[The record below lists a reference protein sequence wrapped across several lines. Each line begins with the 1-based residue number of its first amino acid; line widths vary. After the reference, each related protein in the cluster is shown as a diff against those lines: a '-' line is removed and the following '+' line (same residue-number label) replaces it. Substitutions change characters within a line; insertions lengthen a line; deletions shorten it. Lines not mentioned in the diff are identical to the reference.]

1 MQEMQNLKILRGQ
14 IIDVVND
21 VLAFDKAT
29 GTDRANKE
37 TKLKNL
43 LANSEYSVT
52 LGKNSDGAT
61 TVSVEKKDGT
71 IALQVSMND
80 AEKIRDILNTLTL
93 ADLEDINA
101 GNNILG

>member
-1 MQEMQNLKILRGQ
+1 MEQQ
-14 IIDVVND
+14 
-21 VLAFDKAT
+21 
-29 GTDRANKE
+29 
-37 TKLKNL
+37 
-43 LANSEYSVT
+43 
-52 LGKNSDGAT
+52 